1 MEQEKVIIVKGL
13 KKSFGTRTIL
23 KDISFE
29 VAKAETLVILG
40 GSGCGKSTLL
50 RCLIGACVPDTGSVH
65 IFGKDITRISEQEL
79 DKIRLRFG
87 IVFQTGALYN
97 SMTVG
102 ENVALLLIE
111 HTNLSRNIINIM
123 VKMKLELV
131 GLRDFEDLLPAQIS
145 GGMQK
150 RVALARAVAL
160 DPEILFYDEPTS
172 GLDPI
177 VASVID
183 KLIMDLSKKLGVT
196 SVVVTH
202 NMESAF
208 KIADR
213 IIVLYDGNI
222 IQEGS
227 AEEIRNSSNEFV
239 QQFISGSPDGPIP
252 LHRSSRDLAE
262 DLMST

>member
-29 VAKAETLVILG
+29 VTKAETLVILG

-131 GLRDFEDLLPAQIS
+131 GLRDFEGLLPAQIS
-145 GGMQK
+145 GGMKK

>member
-1 MEQEKVIIVKGL
+1 MEQEKVIIVKSL

-29 VAKAETLVILG
+29 VTKAETLVILG

-50 RCLIGACVPDTGSVH
+50 RCLIGACVPDAGSVH
-65 IFGKDITRISEQEL
+65 IFGKDITRISEEEL

-87 IVFQTGALYN
+87 VVFQTGALYN

-102 ENVALLLIE
+102 ENVSLLLIE
-111 HTNLSRNIINIM
+111 HSNLSRNIINIM

-145 GGMQK
+145 GGMKK

>member
-1 MEQEKVIIVKGL
+1 MEQEKVIIVKDL
-13 KKSFGTRTIL
+13 KKAFGARTVL
-23 KDISFE
+23 KDISFD
-29 VAKAETLVILG
+29 VTRAETLVILG

-50 RCLIGACVPDTGSVH
+50 RCLIGAYRPDAGSVR
-65 IFGKDITRISEQEL
+65 IFGKDITRISERQL
-79 DKIRLRFG
+79 DEIRLRFG

-97 SMTVG
+97 SMRVG
-102 ENVALLLIE
+102 ENVALPLRE
-111 HTNLSRNIINIM
+111 HTNLSENIIKIM

-131 GLRDFEDLLPAQIS
+131 GLRDFEDLFPAQIS
-145 GGMQK
+145 GGMKK

-177 VASVID
+177 VAGVID

-202 NMESAF
+202 NMASAF
-208 KIADR
+208 RIADR

-227 AEEIRNSSNEFV
+227 PEEIRNSGNAFV
-239 QQFISGSPDGPIP
+239 RQFITGSPDGPIP
-252 LHRSSRDLAE
+252 LHRSSKDLTE
-262 DLMST
+262 DLMGI